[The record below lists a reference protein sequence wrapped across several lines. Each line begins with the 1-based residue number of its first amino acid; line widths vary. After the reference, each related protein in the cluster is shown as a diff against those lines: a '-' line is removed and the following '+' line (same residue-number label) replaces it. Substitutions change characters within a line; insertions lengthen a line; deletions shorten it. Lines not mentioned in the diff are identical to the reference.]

1 MFMKKVLLSLL
12 LFFVFSG
19 VLSAKKLERLKGFYI
34 GGSVGGMDGMSS
46 KDNLKDI
53 EDIYHNEH
61 NKLELLVDRVPSLT
75 TNLFDPKSF
84 CGLEIGYEL
93 PLIRENQLLG
103 VRFGYNWHEVI
114 ELVTSE
120 VYQSIFTKE
129 GLKEVR
135 SDLTLENEMRSIPVT
150 VYYKYE
156 FKKTKFS
163 VLSGVGLTF
172 VEMKVM
178 QTNKEENIDD
188 KQERIYRSGSKASPH
203 LAGGLEYRFSK
214 LLALSFDLKY
224 TINSET
230 KWEIYGTDLF
240 FKRELGF
247 QGAFTIRFY
256 AF

>member
-1 MFMKKVLLSLL
+1 MKKVLLPLL
-12 LFFVFSG
+12 MFFVFSG
-19 VLSAKKLERLKGFYI
+19 VLSAKSLESLKSFYI
-34 GGSVGGMDGMSS
+34 GGTVGGMDGMSS

-53 EDIYHNEH
+53 EDICH
-61 NKLELLVDRVPSLT
+61 KLNPLVYTLPSLT

-114 ELVTSE
+114 NLTAKT
-120 VYQSIFTKE
+120 VYSIIYTKE
-129 GLKEVR
+129 DRDKEV
-135 SDLTLENEMRSIPVT
+135 SSGWALENEMRSIPVT

-156 FKKTKFS
+156 FKETKFS
-163 VLSGVGLTF
+163 VLGGVGLTF

-188 KQERIYRSGSKASPH
+188 KQYERIYRSGSKASPH
-203 LAGGLEYRFSK
+203 IAGGLEYRFSK
-214 LLALSFDLKY
+214 LLGLSFDLKY

-230 KWEIYGTDLF
+230 KWEIYGTDLPD

-247 QGAFTIRFY
+247 QGAFTVRFY

>member
-1 MFMKKVLLSLL
+1 MKS
-12 LFFVFSG
+12 
-19 VLSAKKLERLKGFYI
+19 FYI
-34 GGSVGGMDGMSS
+34 GGTVGGMDGMSS

-53 EDIYHNEH
+53 EDICHNVH
-61 NKLELLVDRVPSLT
+61 NKLYPLHGPPWLT

-103 VRFGYNWHEVI
+103 VRFGYNWHEDMY
-114 ELVTSE
+114 LVVKTVYSSIPTE
-120 VYQSIFTKE
+120 VNSRLT
-129 GLKEVR
+129 LKEV
-135 SDLTLENEMRSIPVT
+135 SSEWTLENVMQSIPVT

-163 VLSGVGLTF
+163 VLGGVGLTF
-172 VEMKVM
+172 VEMKVI
-178 QTNKEENIDD
+178 QTNEQKNLDD
-188 KQERIYRSGSKASPH
+188 KQEERIYRSGSKASPH
-203 LAGGLEYRFSK
+203 IAGGLEYRFSK
-214 LLALSFDLKY
+214 LLGLSFDLKY

-230 KWEIYGTDLF
+230 KWEIYGTDYV